1 MENTFD
7 WYIQFLS
14 KPMKHLHMR
23 YSEFIQNILLS
34 SPIVPW
40 LMLES
45 TADLSETFI
54 YQQHRRR
61 HLAMVQENCHIHM
74 EILSWKHSNG
84 DPWLKSTN
92 NCSKAAAYLNIY
104 RVANSPICWKFY
116 PSQLNSS
123 TTTELPCN
131 VAWADFIYQTFY
143 SHTNNIKLMFGILR
157 SRSRN
162 SKNVNMC
169 W

>member
-23 YSEFIQNILLS
+23 YSEYIQNILLS

-45 TADLSETFI
+45 TADLSETF

-61 HLAMVQENCHIHM
+61 HLALLQENCHIHIWRSSAQNIHM
-74 EILSWKHSNG
+74 EILSSKHSNG
-84 DPWLKSTN
+84 DPRLKSTN
-92 NCSKAAAYLNIY
+92 NCSKAGAYLNIY
-104 RVANSPICWKFY
+104 RVANSSICQKFY
-116 PSQLNSS
+116 PSQQLNDNWTSLQRCLS
-123 TTTELPCN
+123 RLYIP
-131 VAWADFIYQTFY
+131 D
-143 SHTNNIKLMFGILR
+143 IL
-157 SRSRN
+157 
-162 SKNVNMC
+162 
-169 W
+169 